1 MNCVIKGL
9 DLLRARLI
17 PVIFDAH
24 SMESDYHYCLGKHS
38 LRLITSFLKL
48 IWLNK
53 HLTMDLFRL
62 SILLSQY
69 N

>member
-17 PVIFDAH
+17 PVIFEVH

-38 LRLITSFLKL
+38 FRLITSF
-48 IWLNK
+48 N
-53 HLTMDLFRL
+53 
-62 SILLSQY
+62 
-69 N
+69 